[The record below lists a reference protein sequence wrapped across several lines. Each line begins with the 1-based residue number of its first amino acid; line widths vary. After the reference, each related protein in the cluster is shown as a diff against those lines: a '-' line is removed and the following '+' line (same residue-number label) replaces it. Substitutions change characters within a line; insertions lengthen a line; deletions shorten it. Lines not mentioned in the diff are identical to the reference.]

1 MLDILLTKQ
10 FRKDYRKISRARDI
24 SPLLDIID
32 MLRNGKKLPERNRD
46 HALTGEYRGMR
57 ECHIAPDWL
66 LIYRID
72 AGSLILVLSR
82 TGSHSELFR

>member
-1 MLDILLTKQ
+1 MLESSLRSSSGRTTG
-10 FRKDYRKISRARDI
+10 KISRVRDI

-46 HALTGEYRGMR
+46 HALAGEYRGMR

-82 TGSHSELFR
+82 TGSHSELFS

>member
-1 MLDILLTKQ
+1 MLDIFLTKQ

-82 TGSHSELFR
+82 TGSHSELFH

>member
-1 MLDILLTKQ
+1 MLDIFLTKQ
-10 FRKDYRKISRARDI
+10 FRKDYRIISRARDI

>member
-1 MLDILLTKQ
+1 MLDIFLTKQ

-66 LIYRID
+66 LIYRIE
-72 AGSLILVLSR
+72 AESLILVLSR

>member
-1 MLDILLTKQ
+1 MLDIFLTKQ

>member
-1 MLDILLTKQ
+1 MLDIFLTKQ

-46 HALTGEYRGMR
+46 HALTGEYRGLR

>member
-1 MLDILLTKQ
+1 MLDIFLTKQ

-46 HALTGEYRGMR
+46 NALTGEYRGMR

>member
-1 MLDILLTKQ
+1 MLDIFLTKQ

-46 HALTGEYRGMR
+46 HALAGEYRGMR

-82 TGSHSELFR
+82 TGSHSELFS

>member
-1 MLDILLTKQ
+1 MLDIFLTKQ

-32 MLRNGKKLPERNRD
+32 MLRNGKKLPERNMD

>member
-1 MLDILLTKQ
+1 MLDIFLTKQ

-72 AGSLILVLSR
+72 AGSLMLVLSR

>member
-1 MLDILLTKQ
+1 MLDIFLTKQ
-10 FRKDYRKISRARDI
+10 FRKDYRKISRTRDI

-82 TGSHSELFR
+82 TGSHSELFH

>member
-1 MLDILLTKQ
+1 MLDIFLTKQ

-46 HALTGEYRGMR
+46 HALAGEYRGMR

-66 LIYRID
+66 LIYRIE
-72 AGSLILVLSR
+72 AESLILVLSR

>member
-1 MLDILLTKQ
+1 MLDIFLTKQ
-10 FRKDYRKISRARDI
+10 FRKDYRKISRARDM

>member
-1 MLDILLTKQ
+1 MLDIFLTKQ

-32 MLRNGKKLPERNRD
+32 ILRNGKKLPERNRD

>member
-1 MLDILLTKQ
+1 MLDIFLTKQ

-57 ECHIAPDWL
+57 ECHIATDWL

>member
-1 MLDILLTKQ
+1 MLDIFLTKQ

-46 HALTGEYRGMR
+46 HALAGEYRGMR